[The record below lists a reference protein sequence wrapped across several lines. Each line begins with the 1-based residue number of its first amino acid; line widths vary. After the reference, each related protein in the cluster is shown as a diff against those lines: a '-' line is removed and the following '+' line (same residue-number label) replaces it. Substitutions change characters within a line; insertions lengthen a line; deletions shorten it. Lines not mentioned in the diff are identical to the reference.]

1 VEKSIQCSD
10 DEQRHKIVSMLTTL
24 DERGESPLVHLIKDQ
39 YGNYVIQKILL
50 QLRGSEYDNFV
61 DQVRPQLQLVKRFS
75 YGKQVGAIEKLV
87 YGHPG
92 SNLHISNGPHQPSHL
107 DTSAAPTPP
116 LITEDAQSPQ
126 SSSVPS
132 TNTSTVDGPIGDR
145 KAEVTAA
152 VEVATTN
159 PV

>member
-1 VEKSIQCSD
+1 MSHSLHGFWCADTRVE
-10 DEQRHKIVSMLTTL
+10 
-24 DERGESPLVHLIKDQ
+24 
-39 YGNYVIQKILL
+39 KILL

-61 DQVRPQLQLVKRFS
+61 DEVKPQLQLVKRFS

-92 SNLHISNGPHQPSHL
+92 SNLHVQNGPHPPSHL
-107 DTSAAPTPP
+107 DASAAPTPP
-116 LITEDAQSPQ
+116 LVTEDAQSPQ

-145 KAEVTAA
+145 KEDATAP
-152 VEVATTN
+152 VEVAATN

>member
-1 VEKSIQCSD
+1 MYIADLGTEK
-10 DEQRHKIVSMLTTL
+10 L
-24 DERGESPLVHLIKDQ
+24 
-39 YGNYVIQKILL
+39 LL
-50 QLRGSEYDNFV
+50 QLRGTEYDAFV
-61 DQVRPQLQLVKRFS
+61 EQIKPQLQLVKRFS

-87 YGHPG
+87 YTIPPSTPHHQ
-92 SNLHISNGPHQPSHL
+92 HIPTQPAHM

-145 KAEVTAA
+145 KDPVAAA
-152 VEVATTN
+152 VQVAPSTAI
-159 PV
+159 

>member
-1 VEKSIQCSD
+1 MCVE
-10 DEQRHKIVSMLTTL
+10 
-24 DERGESPLVHLIKDQ
+24 
-39 YGNYVIQKILL
+39 KILL

-92 SNLHISNGPHQPSHL
+92 SNIHNQNSPHPPANL

-116 LITEDAQSPQ
+116 LVIEDAQSPQ

-145 KAEVTAA
+145 KEGVTAPID
-152 VEVATTN
+152 VATTN
-159 PV
+159 SL